1 MTHTTTPTGD
11 TTAAGPQR
19 RRRIVWIVLAAAVAA
34 AVIAAVVVLATGAG
48 ASSDSAAV
56 FVTQPGFAPG
66 ATPPCLEHQTAEP
79 NSAYQGGD
87 TSQPAPQLTFLA
99 YYTAAGKLPFCD
111 GQPAT
116 DTDKTW
122 AQLYVQLTTNADNV
136 STILG

>member
-1 MTHTTTPTGD
+1 MTHSTTPT
-11 TTAAGPQR
+11 TAVPQR

-34 AVIAAVVVLATGAG
+34 AVIAAVVVLVTSAG
-48 ASSDSAAV
+48 ASSDPAAAPAV

-66 ATPPCLEHQTAEP
+66 ATPPCLEHQTAQP

-87 TSQPAPQLTFLA
+87 TSQPTPQLTFLA

-122 AQLYVQLTTNADNV
+122 AQLYVQLTTSADNV
-136 STILG
+136 TTILG